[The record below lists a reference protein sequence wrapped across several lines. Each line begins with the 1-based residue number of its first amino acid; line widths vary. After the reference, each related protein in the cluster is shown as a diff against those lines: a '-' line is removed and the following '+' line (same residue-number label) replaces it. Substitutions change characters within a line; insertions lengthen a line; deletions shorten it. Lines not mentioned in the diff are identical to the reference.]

1 MKKLRNVPCCALFIL
16 LALLA
21 TPPIVAQ
28 EKPASEPARPPEGTT
43 VINLPS
49 AQVNAPRV
57 LQLFITHRFS
67 EPVSGSNIHS
77 LFSFDSG
84 ADVGLGLSY
93 VPLKNLEIG
102 FLRNRNLE
110 DYELSAKYQL
120 LSPGGSPAG
129 LALRLGGDARTQS
142 TPSLCETTPR
152 PAACSYVDHRYTF
165 FVQVIGAA
173 TFFSRV
179 RITVVPTFAS
189 FSAQQPFVV
198 TNSVHP
204 DIFNVPA
211 AISIAVT
218 RSVNVQAEVVPR
230 LARASAGG
238 VGWIA
243 AVEKTVLRHR
253 FSFTIGNLRPTTAD
267 QYVGA
272 DFRGLPRDY
281 FLGFNIVRQ
290 WRL

>member
-1 MKKLRNVPCCALFIL
+1 MKKSRNGLCCALFIL
-16 LALLA
+16 LVG
-21 TPPIVAQ
+21 PPIIAQ
-28 EKPASEPARPPEGTT
+28 EKPASEPPRPPEGTT

-67 EPVSGSNIHS
+67 EPVSDSDIHT

-120 LSPGGSPAG
+120 LSPGGGPAG

-152 PAACSYVDHRYTF
+152 PAACSFVDHRYTF
-165 FVQVIGAA
+165 FAQVIGAA

-198 TNSVHP
+198 TKSVHP

-253 FSFTIGNLRPTTAD
+253 FSFTIGNLRPTTVD

-272 DFRGLPRDY
+272 DFRGRPRDY

>member
-1 MKKLRNVPCCALFIL
+1 MKKSRNGLCCAFFLF
-16 LALLA
+16 LAA
-21 TPPIVAQ
+21 SRIAAQ
-28 EKPASEPARPPEGTT
+28 EKPSPEPARPPEGTT
-43 VINLPS
+43 IINLPS
-49 AQVNAPRV
+49 AQVNGPRV

-67 EPVSGSNIHS
+67 QPVAGSNIHT

-84 ADVGLGLSY
+84 ADIGLGLSY
-93 VPLKNLEIG
+93 VPLTNLEIG

-120 LSPGGSPAG
+120 LSPAQGPAG

-142 TPSLCETTPR
+142 TPSVCETTPR
-152 PAACSYVDHRYTF
+152 PAECSFVDHRYTF
-165 FVQVIGAA
+165 FAQAIGAVTLFA
-173 TFFSRV
+173 RV
-179 RITVVPTFAS
+179 RVTVIPTFAS

-204 DIFNVPA
+204 DIFSVPA
-211 AISIAVT
+211 AVSIAVT
-218 RSVNVQAEVVPR
+218 RSVNVQAEVIPR
-230 LARASAGG
+230 FARASAGG

-253 FSFTIGNLRPTTAD
+253 FSFTIGNLRPTTVD

-272 DFRGLPRDY
+272 DFRGQPSDY

>member
-1 MKKLRNVPCCALFIL
+1 MKTSRIGFCCALFV
-16 LALLA
+16 LLA
-21 TPPIVAQ
+21 TAPISAQ

-43 VINLPS
+43 IINLPS
-49 AQVNAPRV
+49 AQVNGQRV

-67 EPVSGSNIHS
+67 EPVSGSNIHT

-120 LSPGGSPAG
+120 LSPAESPAG

-152 PAACSYVDHRYTF
+152 PAACSHVDHRYTF
-165 FVQVIGAA
+165 FAQAIGAV
-173 TFFSRV
+173 TLFSRV
-179 RITVVPTFAS
+179 RITVIPTFAS

-230 LARASAGG
+230 LARAAAGG

-253 FSFTIGNLRPTTAD
+253 FSFTIGNLRPTTVD

-272 DFRGLPRDY
+272 DFRSQPRDY

-290 WRL
+290 WKL

>member
-1 MKKLRNVPCCALFIL
+1 MKKLRNGLPCALFV
-16 LALLA
+16 LLA
-21 TPPIVAQ
+21 TAPIAAQ
-28 EKPASEPARPPEGTT
+28 EKQASEPARPPEGTT
-43 VINLPS
+43 IINLPS
-49 AQVNAPRV
+49 AQVNGPRV

-67 EPVSGSNIHS
+67 EPVSDSNIHT

-84 ADVGLGLSY
+84 ADIGLGLSY

-110 DYELSAKYQL
+110 DYELSARYQL
-120 LSPGGSPAG
+120 LSPAGGPAG

-152 PAACSYVDHRYTF
+152 PAACSHVDHRYTF
-165 FVQVIGAA
+165 FAQAIGAV
-173 TFFSRV
+173 TLFSRV
-179 RITVVPTFAS
+179 RITVIPTFAS

-230 LARASAGG
+230 LARAAAGG

-253 FSFTIGNLRPTTAD
+253 FSFTIGNLRPTTVD

-272 DFRGLPRDY
+272 DFRGQPRDY

-290 WRL
+290 WKL